1 MNIYTVKSTDI
12 VHNTSVDLITRW
24 YTREVH
30 IVQYDNSQ
38 PIVAVE
44 LFKNSERFVL
54 PDGYEANLR
63 FSKKDRT
70 FIYKPVLGCNQG
82 RDTVYFAVDEQ
93 MSMFY
98 GKVNPI
104 IEFTYNGAV
113 VGSSSIPF
121 VIDKNPIQIGDVESK
136 SDYPAIVERIS
147 AAEAAVA
154 DAKKAVDSEAA
165 ERAAGDA
172 KTLSDARAYTDSST
186 ATIKSNITTLQS
198 DVESL
203 KTDNTQ
209 NKTDISNKQDTLVS
223 GTNIKSINGQSL
235 LGSGDMT
242 VGLPKPWESGT
253 MGGSTQY
260 LGVHRVEGDIYSG
273 FFEADG
279 RALYGA
285 FRGDCSAYYN
295 AEINEDNPILFMANK
310 GDITSMVKLPSD
322 FLTKSQEITLGSG
335 LPSYVYTDNASAD
348 GKSGIILKENV
359 IGVQAFTNDKKY
371 NSIALNVTEGFVFAN
386 FVDAKKN
393 NALYIFPDGLSSDFV
408 NTVSIPAKT
417 GVMALTSDLDT
428 KQDKLVSGTNIKT
441 INGES
446 ILGSGNIA
454 ISGGGTNYIT
464 ETTDTLVLKPVNTN
478 GNDFEVRTKDND
490 VVVSFTQNAPGNSSS
505 YDLFSVI
512 LSTAPNEDG
521 ELYNIVARFT
531 KDENWDAKLNI
542 FANAGSS
549 GASFDI
555 TIPPDAYGNI
565 AMASD
570 LTPLKT
576 DIAKAVKK
584 DTDASLKS
592 LTLPTASAL
601 KTKDGSSFGGGGE
614 TTTKQVFKGGVEI
627 LDKPLNVESKA
638 TFGRDIEVN
647 GNLIINSA
655 TNIKD
660 KSLTSADAGK
670 VLTVNEDGSLSW
682 QQKGAGGG
690 MKAYFDAGGKFQNS
704 TVTSF
709 VGIISFGDTSN
720 VADMIDMFNNCTS
733 LTSVPSFDTS
743 NVVFMNAMFYNCKS
757 LTSVPLF
764 DTNSVED
771 MSSMFSNCSKL
782 TAIPSFDTSN
792 VTSMNYMF
800 ENCRSLTSVPSFDT
814 TNVTDMSGMFSS
826 CSSLTSVPSFDASN
840 VTDMYDMFLDCSS
853 LETIHM
859 INIDADLDI
868 SASTRFTREALL
880 EIIGNLKTDT
890 NTLTMGETN
899 LAKLTEE
906 DKAIATNKGWT
917 LA

>member
-24 YTREVH
+24 STREVH

-63 FSKKDRT
+63 FGKKDRT

-93 MSMFY
+93 MSMLY
-98 GKVNPI
+98 GKVTPI
-104 IEFTYNGAV
+104 IELTYNGAV

-121 VIDKNPIQIGDVESK
+121 VIDRNPIQIGDVESK
-136 SDYPAIVERIS
+136 TDYPAIVERIS
-147 AAEAAVA
+147 ASEAAVA
-154 DAKKAVDSEAA
+154 DAKKAVDAEAA

-172 KTLSDARAYTDSST
+172 KTLSDAKAYTDSST
-186 ATIKSNITTLQS
+186 SGLVSDSTTIKSNITTLQS
-198 DVESL
+198 DVASL
-203 KTDNTQ
+203 KTDNIQ
-209 NKTDISNKQDTLVS
+209 NKTNISNKQDILVS

-242 VGLPKPWESGT
+242 AGLPKPWESGT
-253 MGGSTQY
+253 MGGNTPY

-285 FRGDCSAYYN
+285 FRDNCSAYYN
-295 AEINEDNPILFMANK
+295 AEINEDNPILFMAGK

-348 GKSGIILKENV
+348 RKSGIILKENV
-359 IGVQAFTNDKKY
+359 IGVQALTSDKKY
-371 NSIALNVTEGFVFAN
+371 NSIALNVTEDFVFAN

-408 NTVSIPAKT
+408 NTVSVPAKT

-428 KQDKLVSGTNIKT
+428 KQDKLVSGMNIKT
-441 INGES
+441 INGNS
-446 ILGSGNIA
+446 ILGTGDIT

-490 VVVSFTQNAPGNSSS
+490 VVVSFTQNSPGNSSS

-512 LSTAPNEDG
+512 LSTATNEDG

-570 LTPLKT
+570 LEPLKT
-576 DIAKAVKK
+576 SIGNKQ
-584 DTDASLKS
+584 DTLVS
-592 LTLPTASAL
+592 
-601 KTKDGSSFGGGGE
+601 G
-614 TTTKQVFKGGVEI
+614 
-627 LDKPLNVESKA
+627 
-638 TFGRDIEVN
+638 
-647 GNLIINSA
+647 
-655 TNIKD
+655 TNIKTINGESILGSGNIAISGGSGSGLAEPWSTD
-660 KSLTSADAGK
+660 ANFLGVWSKSSPNLSENDLFEGLHANDDLIGFEAVNFTSNKDAIIIPTLTSD
-670 VLTVNEDGSLSW
+670 
-682 QQKGAGGG
+682 
-690 MKAYFDAGGKFQNS
+690 
-704 TVTSF
+704 
-709 VGIISFGDTSN
+709 
-720 VADMIDMFNNCTS
+720 
-733 LTSVPSFDTS
+733 
-743 NVVFMNAMFYNCKS
+743 
-757 LTSVPLF
+757 VPLF
-764 DTNSVED
+764 QFMNLDGNIISMVKLPEDFFTRSQTINLGDIANIGGSGSGRPPLYSHTITLKGSGNSAYFTFTIYVRTDEEITKDTLFDYLNWEVCAGTGVASNALIDKITFNKRADSTWVHQFLELSGQHIDKEPSLESVFGTDFTVED
-771 MSSMFSNCSKL
+771 VVRG
-782 TAIPSFDTSN
+782 PDW
-792 VTSMNYMF
+792 
-800 ENCRSLTSVPSFDT
+800 VP
-814 TNVTDMSGMFSS
+814 
-826 CSSLTSVPSFDASN
+826 P
-840 VTDMYDMFLDCSS
+840 
-853 LETIHM
+853 
-859 INIDADLDI
+859 
-868 SASTRFTREALL
+868 R
-880 EIIGNLKTDT
+880 
-890 NTLTMGETN
+890 
-899 LAKLTEE
+899 
-906 DKAIATNKGWT
+906 
-917 LA
+917 